1 MADFPKTM
9 SKTALII
16 ASDGS
21 EDIELTVV
29 SDVLRRANVEV
40 TIASLQNKPTI
51 ELARK
56 LKINVDKLL
65 NEVKDTEFDAV
76 ILPGGQPGS
85 DNLAADATVGEVLRR
100 HEAAGKIVAAIC
112 AAPIAFK
119 AHGIAKGGVL
129 TSYPS
134 FGDRLKEGGYQYSE
148 DRVVVYKSVVTSRGP
163 GTAFDFALKIVQLL
177 AGDEVA
183 QKVRSAMLLTPNW
196 RNLAELDQ
204 VNAGAKQLELVA
216 AQIPGPSNDLEKP
229 GQGVDGPL

>member
-1 MADFPKTM
+1 M

-40 TIASLQNKPTI
+40 TIASLQNSKSI

-56 LKINVDKLL
+56 VNINVDKLL

-85 DNLAADATVGEVLRR
+85 NNLAADSTVGEVLRR

-112 AAPIAFK
+112 AAPIALK

-129 TSYPS
+129 TSYP
-134 FGDRLKEGGYQYSE
+134 GVADQIKEGGYTYSE
-148 DRVVVYKSVVTSRGP
+148 ERVVIYKSVVTSRGP
-163 GTAFDFALKIVQLL
+163 GTAFDFAFKIVELL
-177 AGDEVA
+177 AGDEVV
-183 QKVRSAMLLTPNW
+183 QKLKSAMLL
-196 RNLAELDQ
+196 
-204 VNAGAKQLELVA
+204 
-216 AQIPGPSNDLEKP
+216 
-229 GQGVDGPL
+229 